1 MWVPHGQTK
10 AVCFSQYC
18 LLLDVFWSLLRY
30 LLCFTMLGQGTP
42 LQNLLFLEELVL
54 NYYKEFPQDVR
65 FKNMPKLTMFVRKK
79 GGPKLRGKA
88 IEVRYFRHVILSLWA
103 RFYNPRLAI
112 RRMILTFLKL
122 NQQVD
127 GILEEHK
134 DSFALPEEAAKTFQ
148 ETIFRMGHLHLLL
161 EEHFSTEENTPHLFT
176 ATSKLHGLAHSGL
189 LSKHINPRMVWC
201 FTGEDYMRHIQQLCQ
216 ACAKGTGPYLTVNT
230 VIDVMRVALH
240 LQFTQE

>member
-1 MWVPHGQTK
+1 MSK
-10 AVCFSQYC
+10 
-18 LLLDVFWSLLRY
+18 
-30 LLCFTMLGQGTP
+30 LC
-42 LQNLLFLEELVL
+42 
-54 NYYKEFPQDVR
+54 
-65 FKNMPKLTMFVRKK
+65 MFVKKK

-88 IEVRYFRHVILSLWA
+88 IEIRNFGNVILSLWA
-103 RFYNPRLAI
+103 RFYNPNLATHT
-112 RRMILTFLKL
+112 MILTFLKL

-134 DSFALPEEAAKTFQ
+134 DAFALPEEAAKTFQ

-161 EEHFSTEENTPHLFT
+161 EEHFSTEDNIPHLFT

-216 ACAKGTGPYLTVNT
+216 ACAP
-230 VIDVMRVALH
+230 H
-240 LQFTQE
+240 